1 MTATDHR
8 AGIGCAHTDAHVLL
22 LGLAGR
28 VPDEALAEMRLCL
41 ADGEM
46 ADLASLLAERAEDLT
61 LTEAEAGRVRALIGD
76 GASALRIGGPS
87 PSPYR
92 FGDRHGAPPAPGDDV
107 PADAMDAVAAEA
119 GTRVGGLV
127 ALWRVFRHTSAG
139 PPRRVYLGEAEPGAD
154 AVELTAETQYALARA
169 SEDVPRVEVF
179 TEGTPLGPYHEA
191 ALAGASLVWPAPV
204 APIRLARAFDGA
216 DPDDGPFFAADHPR
230 LGGPDGERV
239 LAYLRSAELV
249 VNTPGAMNDVLDV
262 GRVAAVPVGFRS
274 DGEWV
279 WSDAVAYYLKRH
291 GLAPEPDLLAH
302 VLARTS
308 PPGPLSRLT
317 RHRALATL
325 FTPAEGGPVWQ
336 AG

>member
-1 MTATDHR
+1 M
-8 AGIGCAHTDAHVLL
+8 
-22 LGLAGR
+22 
-28 VPDEALAEMRLCL
+28 LAEMRLCL

-46 ADLASLLAERAEDLT
+46 ADLASLLAGAVADLT
-61 LTEAEAGRVRALIGD
+61 LTEAEAGPVRALIEEY
-76 GASALRIGGPS
+76 AAAPAAAAPVLRVGGP
-87 PSPYR
+87 PSPPYR
-92 FGDRHGAPPAPGDDV
+92 CADRRGTPPGPGGDV
-107 PADAMDAVAAEA
+107 PADAMDTVAIEA
-119 GTRVGGLV
+119 GTRVGGLA
-127 ALWRVFRHTSAG
+127 ALWRVFRHAGAG

-154 AVELTAETQYALARA
+154 VAELTAETQYALTRA
-169 SEDVPRVEVF
+169 SGDVPRVEMFVD
-179 TEGTPLGPYHEA
+179 GTPLGPYHEA

-230 LGGPDGERV
+230 LEGPDGERV

-249 VNTPGAMNDVLDV
+249 FDTPGSMDDVLDA
-262 GRVAAVPVGFRS
+262 GRVAAVPIGFRS

-279 WSDAVAYYLKRH
+279 WPDSLAYYLKRH
-291 GLAPEPDLLAH
+291 GLAPEPDLLQH

-308 PPGPLSRLT
+308 PPGRLSRLT

-325 FTPAEGGPVWQ
+325 FAPAEGGPVWQ

>member
-1 MTATDHR
+1 VTATDHR
-8 AGIGCAHTDAHVLL
+8 AGAGYAHTDTHVLL

-28 VPDEALAEMRLCL
+28 VPDEALAEMRLRL

-46 ADLASLLAERAEDLT
+46 AELASLLAVRVAGLT
-61 LTEAEAGRVRALIGD
+61 LTETEAEVVRALTGEATPGV
-76 GASALRIGGPS
+76 GAPS
-87 PSPYR
+87 TLPYR
-92 FGDRHGAPPAPGDDV
+92 FGDRHGVPPVPGRDV
-107 PADAMDAVAAEA
+107 PADAMDEVVVEA

-127 ALWRVFRHTSAG
+127 ALWRVFRHASAG
-139 PPRRVYLGEAEPGAD
+139 PPERVYLGEAEPGAD
-154 AVELTAETQYALARA
+154 AVELTAETQYALTRA
-169 SEDVPRVEVF
+169 SDDVPRVEVF

-191 ALAGASLVWPAPV
+191 ALDGASLVWPAPV
-204 APIRLARAFDGA
+204 VPIRLARAFDGA
-216 DPDDGPFFAADHPR
+216 DPGDGPFFAAGHAR
-230 LGGPDGERV
+230 LEGPDGERV

-262 GRVAAVPVGFRS
+262 SRVAAVPVGFRS

-302 VLARTS
+302 ILTRTS
-308 PPGPLSRLT
+308 PPGRLSRLT

-325 FTPAEGGPVWQ
+325 FAPAEGGPVWQ